1 MKAKCGILFLEIL
14 KQKIAEGVEV
24 RIIYDDFGCI
34 VTLPNHYDKT
44 LENYGIKTA
53 IFNKFVPNL
62 KSKFNN
68 RDHRK
73 IAVIDGIIA
82 FTGGINLA
90 DEYIGE
96 KVRFGHWKDNGI
108 MLEGEAV
115 WNFTVMFLS
124 MWDYIKEENE
134 DYEKYRSVYSNE
146 TSSDGYV
153 IPYCD

>member
-1 MKAKCGILFLEIL
+1 MWNTILEIL

-68 RDHRK
+68 RDTVK
-73 IAVIDGIIA
+73 LPSSMELSLLPAV
-82 FTGGINLA
+82 
-90 DEYIGE
+90 
-96 KVRFGHWKDNGI
+96 
-108 MLEGEAV
+108 
-115 WNFTVMFLS
+115 
-124 MWDYIKEENE
+124 
-134 DYEKYRSVYSNE
+134 
-146 TSSDGYV
+146 
-153 IPYCD
+153 